1 MEAYPVGK
9 DRVGADYDVA
19 YARRKPLEGALVD
32 AARLEARDGLYPYR
46 RSVEAGGECLDVLFE
61 TLARGVEQL
70 RMVRLVGLKLC
81 EARKGRRLEVAGG
94 DASRRRIAR
103 EAPGCE
109 RAGRQK
115 GRRLSS
121 SSPKNSSPGLQA
133 SSMPQWELY
142 HNLALDKGVTD

>member
-1 MEAYPVGK
+1 MGS
-9 DRVGADYDVA
+9 DNDVA
-19 YARRKPLEGALVD
+19 GACRD
-32 AARLEARDGLYPYR
+32 AAERPGVRSGGLESRDGLYPYR